1 MATRLIC
8 LRVRIEGIEPP
19 ITRTLHV
26 DGSLSLAD
34 LHAALQIAFGWRDVH
49 AHLFRNTERPGPG
62 TRCWGDECQLSD
74 LRLDGFGSESAVT
87 VAEAVTDGPIWY
99 EYDFGDGWTHRIDAS
114 APATAIGGPR
124 PVTLLG
130 GSGRGPVEDSGGPP
144 GYREQV
150 AALADPGHP
159 DHASVVGWTRT
170 VAGPWFPPTPDTFD
184 VDSIQAELDT
194 RFGYR
199 ADERDPH
206 DLSGLVLADDVR
218 GPGDL
223 RPDALLAD
231 FASCLPAGVRS
242 EFRQYARR
250 TGLLKPVEV
259 GPQVRAQ
266 LVAPFAWLL
275 DAVGP
280 EGVQLSK
287 AGWLPPAVVHD
298 GMTTLDWQDDRMGKG
313 NREDLT
319 FPILRLRE
327 AATRLGV
334 VRTLHGRLVRTAYG
348 HRAANSV
355 DDLWDALTARFL
367 HKLSPG
373 AQVAATALLLTY
385 ADGREPAP
393 FGRDDR
399 WRDVAFAL
407 EACGWAPGDRTA
419 CFDARRVDDVI
430 RPARDVVDSLGS
442 TQGAVG
448 WPPFPRQDPNLAD
461 FARAVL
467 HGPAAIR
474 SGTTTRYR

>member
-1 MATRLIC
+1 MATRLIT
-8 LRVRIEGIEPP
+8 LQVRIEDVEPP
-19 ITRTLHV
+19 IARTLQV
-26 DGSLSLAD
+26 DDSLSLAD
-34 LHAALQIAFGWRDVH
+34 LHAVLQIAFGWREMH
-49 AHLFRNTERPGPG
+49 AHLFRDAEHPGPG
-62 TRCWGDECQLSD
+62 TRHWGDEYQLAD
-74 LRLDGFGSESAVT
+74 PRFDRFAPESAVT
-87 VAEAVTDGPIWY
+87 VADAVAGGPIWY

-114 APATAIGGPR
+114 APTTAIGEPR
-124 PVTLLG
+124 PVTLLD

-144 GYREQV
+144 GHLEKL
-150 AALADPGHP
+150 AALSDPAHP
-159 DHASVVGWTRT
+159 DHGAITAWTAA
-170 VAGPWFPPTPDTFD
+170 VAGPWFPPTPDSFD

-199 ADERDPH
+199 ADQRDPH
-206 DLSGLVLADDVR
+206 DVSGLVLADDVR

-231 FASCLPAGVRS
+231 FASSLPAGIRS
-242 EFRQYARR
+242 EFRQYVRR
-250 TGLLKPVEV
+250 TGLLRPVEA
-259 GPQVRAQ
+259 GAQVRAQ

-275 DAVGP
+275 GAVGP
-280 EGVQLSK
+280 DGVKLSK
-287 AGWLPPAVVHD
+287 AGWLPPAVVHE

-319 FPILRLRE
+319 FPILNLRE
-327 AATRLGV
+327 AATRLGL
-334 VRTLHGRLVRTAYG
+334 VRKLHGKLVRTAYG
-348 HRAANSV
+348 DRAANSV

-373 AQVAATALLLTY
+373 AQLAATALMLTY

-393 FGRDDR
+393 RGRDER

-407 EACGWAPGDRTA
+407 EVCGWAPGDRTA